1 MQEPRGKY
9 CEPSVWLYLSV
20 PHKSV
25 RWRKFFNFSVQAKV
39 GQIEKLRFSEFSLGP
54 KFWAR
59 EIPSFEDLQVLDPYQ
74 LDLRVRVGTSLVL
87 GYLLMKLQHLGLR
100 FHFIT
105 IVGGSNPSYQGGST
119 DAGFQTARS
128 ISHRYPVKGRVLPA
142 GSSPR
147 EQAPAGR
154 SSVLAKQRITT

>member
-1 MQEPRGKY
+1 MVGAGNGRGKY

-20 PHKSV
+20 PRKSV

-74 LDLRVRVGTSLVL
+74 LDLRVRVVFVGTCFAHRNEARTANESD
-87 GYLLMKLQHLGLR
+87 
-100 FHFIT
+100 
-105 IVGGSNPSYQGGST
+105 IVRNIFYTGIVIYIQCYIDTETCST
-119 DAGFQTARS
+119 STFCK
-128 ISHRYPVKGRVLPA
+128 I
-142 GSSPR
+142 
-147 EQAPAGR
+147 
-154 SSVLAKQRITT
+154 